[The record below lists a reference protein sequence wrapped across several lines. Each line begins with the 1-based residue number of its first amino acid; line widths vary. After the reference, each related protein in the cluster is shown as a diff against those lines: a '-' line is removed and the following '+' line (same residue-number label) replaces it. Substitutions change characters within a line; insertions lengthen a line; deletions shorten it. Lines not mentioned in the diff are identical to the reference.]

1 MLTATNWNF
10 EEAIRLLITQHGKF
24 QNCKKNNF
32 DKKWYGRINEVT
44 RKELNPIRLFF
55 YKCLDIG
62 FDFLSELVRIGE
74 LCSTFLEATYFTNLA
89 KVVALKMEYIDRIQ
103 EKCGKVQKFE
113 MPELSKAASDELSNL
128 IPQFDAEGF
137 RKALVSISR
146 VTTSFIKFVKIVLD
160 KYIYGK
166 KVDDE
171 DLRASNDELLME

>member
-32 DKKWYGRINEVT
+32 DKKYCRINEVT

-62 FDFLSELVRIGE
+62 FDFLSELVSIGE

-89 KVVALKMEYIDRIQ
+89 KVALKMENIDRIQ
-103 EKCGKVQKFE
+103 EECGKVQKFE
-113 MPELSKAASDELSNL
+113 MPELSKAASEQLSNL

-137 RKALVSISR
+137 KKALVSISR
-146 VTTSFIKFVKIVLD
+146 VTTSFIK
-160 KYIYGK
+160 
-166 KVDDE
+166 
-171 DLRASNDELLME
+171 S